1 MVSITG
7 MSFATNSWIECYVIW
22 TSNISWGAKYIGS
35 FVAGNP
41 SLVRPHKKIKV
52 RQVWEYETSS
62 SVISVL
68 VVNAVSVIVAEL
80 IVAAEVAV
88 VMV

>member
-1 MVSITG
+1 M
-7 MSFATNSWIECYVIW
+7 
-22 TSNISWGAKYIGS
+22 
-35 FVAGNP
+35 
-41 SLVRPHKKIKV
+41 LVRPHKKIKV